1 MKESR
6 DYSDDE
12 LIDFNYPSAAP
23 HIIKAIGVGGGG
35 GNAVTHM
42 YQSGISGVSFALCN
56 TDNQAL
62 KASSV
67 PVKVLLGNS
76 GLGAGTDPNR
86 GKLEAEKSIDSLKK
100 MLSDGTKMVFLT
112 AGMGGGTGT
121 GASPVIAKVARDMGI
136 LTVGIVTL
144 PFLFEGRKKIDQALD
159 GIEVLAQQVDAM
171 MVINNERLREIY
183 QDLTLINAFAKA
195 DDILTQAAQS
205 IVDIIGTPGKWNVD
219 FQDVQT
225 TLRNGGVSIISTG
238 YGEGEHR
245 LAKAIENAL
254 ASPLLNEND
263 IYNSKKIILNIYTSD
278 NEDGTLGV
286 DELDDIDLFM
296 SRFKEE
302 YESKP
307 GFTID
312 STLGKKVKVS
322 ILASGFGIYDK
333 NSTKEEKDLIEFSLK
348 EEEREARRNRYYG
361 ERRTKKGKRPKKRHH
376 VFLFNNDEALDNNDL
391 IEAVEKSAV
400 YNRSGE
406 ALHRLKE
413 KQ

>member
-1 MKESR
+1 MEEIK
-6 DYSDDE
+6 DYPDDD
-12 LIDFNYPSAAP
+12 LIEFNYPSAAP

-42 YQSGISGVSFALCN
+42 YRSGISGVSFALCN

-67 PVKVLLGNS
+67 PVKVLLGDS

-86 GKLEAEKSIDSLKK
+86 GKSEAEKSISSVKK

-121 GASPVIAKVARDMGI
+121 GASPVITRVARDMGI

-159 GIEVLAQQVDAM
+159 GIEVLAQHVDAM

-183 QDLTLINAFAKA
+183 QDLTLLNAFAKA

-225 TLRNGGVSIISTG
+225 TLRNGGISIISTG

-245 LAKAIENAL
+245 LARAIDDAL

-286 DELDDIDLFM
+286 DELDDIDNFM

-322 ILASGFGIYDK
+322 ILASGFGIFDK
-333 NSTKEEKDLIEFSLK
+333 KNTDKKEGLIEFSLK
-348 EEEREARRNRYYG
+348 DEEREARRNRYYG
-361 ERRTKKGKRPKKRHH
+361 EKKTQKSKRAKKRHH
-376 VFLFNNDEALDNNDL
+376 IFLFSNDEALDNDGL
-391 IEAVEKSAV
+391 IEAVGKSAV
-400 YNRSGE
+400 FNRSGE